1 MMVVRDVADKLHVH
15 EETVRRWI
23 RTGRL
28 LAEKS
33 SRDFVIAPEN
43 LESFLT
49 ANPKYDTAMRN
60 PNNKDTARLLRRL
73 HYIDVRLLKLEDEVS
88 MLREEYA
95 SLYRELEDTLLE
107 EV

>member
-1 MMVVRDVADKLHVH
+1 MVVKDVAEKLRVH

-33 SRDFVIAPEN
+33 SRDFMIVPEN
-43 LESFLT
+43 LELFLT
-49 ANPKYDTAMRN
+49 ENPKYDTAKRD
-60 PNNKDTARLLRRL
+60 PNNKNAARLLGRL

-95 SLYRELEDTLLE
+95 SLYRELEDALLE
-107 EV
+107 ED